1 MYVGHLGVALAGKGW
16 RREAPLWLL
25 VLATQG
31 CDWVQ
36 VVACMAAPGSSPMW
50 SHSIAAVLALAT
62 VLLLGSY
69 GVTQNRQVA
78 LLTAAVVVSHVLLD
92 YVTGVK
98 PTWPG
103 GPMIGLNL
111 YDHPIADFAL
121 ETAVVCA
128 GWLVYRRSLPLEVR
142 GTRLAWLFVL
152 ALVGIQLLGAFDLA
166 FLPRV
171 PKCV

>member
-1 MYVGHLGVALAGKGW
+1 MFSFFFFFKQKTAYEITYG
-16 RREAPLWLL
+16 
-25 VLATQG
+25 
-31 CDWVQ
+31 DW
-36 VVACMAAPGSSPMW
+36 SSDVC
-50 SHSIAAVLALAT
+50 SSDL
-62 VLLLGSY
+62 
-69 GVTQNRQVA
+69 
-78 LLTAAVVVSHVLLD
+78 
-92 YVTGVK
+92 
-98 PTWPG
+98 PG

-171 PKCV
+171 

>member
-1 MYVGHLGVALAGKGW
+1 
-16 RREAPLWLL
+16 
-25 VLATQG
+25 
-31 CDWVQ
+31 
-36 VVACMAAPGSSPMW
+36 
-50 SHSIAAVLALAT
+50 
-62 VLLLGSY
+62 
-69 GVTQNRQVA
+69 
-78 LLTAAVVVSHVLLD
+78 
-92 YVTGVK
+92 
-98 PTWPG
+98 
-103 GPMIGLNL
+103 MIGLNL